1 MKFASH
7 IALGM
12 AYLAK
17 HKFVHRDLAARNCM
31 VDGDLVVKIAD
42 FGLSRDLNESD
53 YYTSGDKQAKLPI
66 KWMAP
71 ESMERRVY
79 NARTDMWSYGVLL
92 WEIFSHGMS

>member
-1 MKFASH
+1 
-7 IALGM
+7 M
-12 AYLAK
+12 AY
-17 HKFVHRDLAARNCM
+17 HCSR
-31 VDGDLVVKIAD
+31 VDGDQVVKIAD

-79 NARTDMWSYGVLL
+79 NARTDMVGRMYRYYSSLFIPGVN
-92 WEIFSHGMS
+92 W